1 MTSTGRA
8 SSIDK
13 GRAAGVDGRL
23 GVAGDGTA
31 LVDRDESWEEELRD
45 GILKGRPGGRL
56 GLDGERADFAI
67 LALTLGL
74 EIRPPGRT
82 RSFFSRVTGA
92 SLPLCEPMA
101 CMASKAHY
109 SPLSILHHS
118 RVCRES
124 FTADDLGRA
133 KI

>member
-13 GRAAGVDGRL
+13 GRGAGVDVRL
-23 GVAGDGTA
+23 AVARDGTA
-31 LVDRDESWEEELRD
+31 LVDRDESWEEELRA

-67 LALTLGL
+67 LALALGL
-74 EIRPPGRT
+74 GTRPLGKT

-92 SLPLCEPMA
+92 SLPLREPMA
-101 CMASKAHY
+101 CMAYKAHH
-109 SPLSILHHS
+109 SPLYILHHR
-118 RVCRES
+118 RVSSES
-124 FTADDLGRA
+124 FIADDLV
-133 KI
+133 